1 MVVALFVAATAIHRA
16 MAMASNHI
24 TLGNIAMILATGMF
38 NSQILVSADA
48 IHDFG
53 YGTKFGTQPG
63 KVISIL
69 VIMLMLTITIMVV
82 LMTVKINMALWPVY
96 FHHLFHT
103 LATIWYWSS

>member
-1 MVVALFVAATAIHRA
+1 MRMVVALFVTATAIHRA

-38 NSQILVSADA
+38 TSQTLVSADA

-63 KVISIL
+63 KVI
-69 VIMLMLTITIMVV
+69 
-82 LMTVKINMALWPVY
+82 
-96 FHHLFHT
+96 
-103 LATIWYWSS
+103 

>member
-1 MVVALFVAATAIHRA
+1 MRMVVALFVAVTAIHRA

-38 NSQILVSADA
+38 NSQTLVTADA

-63 KVISIL
+63 KVI
-69 VIMLMLTITIMVV
+69 
-82 LMTVKINMALWPVY
+82 
-96 FHHLFHT
+96 
-103 LATIWYWSS
+103 